1 MRQVELFWMKISVTN
16 KYCSLE
22 IYYFL
27 VFLLSLDFVVSSE
40 YISPICLPQVE
51 TLTKPG
57 DTVVTAGWGKP
68 INSCMR
74 RLFSSSDPILFGVS

>member
-27 VFLLSLDFVVSSE
+27 VFLLSLDSFLL
-40 YISPICLPQVE
+40 CLQN
-51 TLTKPG
+51 T
-57 DTVVTAGWGKP
+57 
-68 INSCMR
+68 
-74 RLFSSSDPILFGVS
+74 